1 VHWRR
6 LSLERPIGSRL
17 RFISE
22 LVAARH
28 DAEADFV
35 AGSCAVNG
43 GALMM
48 HGAGLPSDRSF
59 YRVELVRQDFVDS
72 CAEHAARVWV

>member
-35 AGSCAVNG
+35 AGSRAVNG